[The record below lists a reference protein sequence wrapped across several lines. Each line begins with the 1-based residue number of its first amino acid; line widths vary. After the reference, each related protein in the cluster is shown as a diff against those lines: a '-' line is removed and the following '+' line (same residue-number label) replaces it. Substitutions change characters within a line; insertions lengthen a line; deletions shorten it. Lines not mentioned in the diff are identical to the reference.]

1 MSLSEA
7 LSFLES
13 IGKFRIKLSLDRIK
27 KLTEDF
33 GNPQNYFPSI
43 HVAGTNGKG
52 SVCTF
57 LAEILQNT
65 GKKVGLYTSPHL
77 IDIRERIKIGGEMIG
92 EEDFVS
98 LLWKIRD
105 KIRNFPDEDSP
116 TYFEILTCLSFLY
129 FNKEKIDLG
138 IFEVGLGGRFDA
150 TNVIKPVISVITNIS
165 QDHTE
170 YLGKRI
176 GEIAFEKAGIIK
188 EGVPVCFGGKSFVAW
203 KKIKGIAD
211 ERKAPA
217 FWLYDGTYEIKRIIS
232 SDKMGF
238 YIKSPKEDYEVFPRL
253 TAYFQAENLAISILA
268 SELLR
273 ERGFEIKKEDIIK
286 GIENAKME
294 GRFEIIDGKPRII
307 ADGAHNPDAIRKLL
321 ISLKEL
327 KIHSFVLLYA
337 SMKDKDI
344 EKVSK
349 ILFPHAKKIVL
360 TKVEET
366 RGEDPENIIK
376 RSKIKKNFIVV
387 KDFHGAFEIANSL
400 CSSSDVLLVTGSL
413 YLIGALKKV
422 LKGAK

>member
-129 FNKEKIDLG
+129 FNKEKIDLV